1 MNISLRSALESD
13 IDFLV
18 DLRDAT
24 MRDYLEQVG
33 MPISLDDY
41 LDRIQYKFD
50 CAQIITL
57 DQVPI
62 GLFKAEFQAQQN
74 LWNLIQIQIH
84 PGYQNANI
92 GSRLLKNLI
101 ESAQVT
107 QSRVSLSVLKTNP
120 AYQLYQRL
128 GFKKISE
135 SDYEYN
141 LELQA

>member
-1 MNISLRSALESD
+1 
-13 IDFLV
+13 
-18 DLRDAT
+18 

-84 PGYQNANI
+84 PGYQKREHWQ
-92 GSRLLKNLI
+92 SLTEKNLI

-107 QSRVSLSVLKTNP
+107 QSRVSLSVVKKPIPLISYTN
-120 AYQLYQRL
+120 A
-128 GFKKISE
+128 
-135 SDYEYN
+135 
-141 LELQA
+141 